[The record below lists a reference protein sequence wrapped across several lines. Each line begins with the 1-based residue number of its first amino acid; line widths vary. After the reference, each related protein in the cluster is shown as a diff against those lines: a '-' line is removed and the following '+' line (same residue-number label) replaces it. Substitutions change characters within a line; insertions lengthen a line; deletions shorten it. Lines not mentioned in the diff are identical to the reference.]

1 MRKLMSVGHEAI
13 GVDVRV
19 VDESGREVAPNQVGE
34 IVARGPNIF
43 EGYFRDRA
51 STAEVLRNG
60 WLLTGDIASVDE
72 EGYIYVVDRK
82 RDTLMVGGISVYPKE
97 IEEVIAEH
105 PAVKEAAVVGL
116 PDYVFGEVPVAVV
129 ALKNGAQ
136 ADADGILAH
145 CRENMAPF
153 KVPRSVEFIPAL
165 PRNSQGKVLK
175 VKLKVKEISGAIP
188 RTPRR

>member
-1 MRKLMSVGHEAI
+1 
-13 GVDVRV
+13 
-19 VDESGREVAPNQVGE
+19 
-34 IVARGPNIF
+34 
-43 EGYFRDRA
+43 
-51 STAEVLRNG
+51 
-60 WLLTGDIASVDE
+60 
-72 EGYIYVVDRK
+72 
-82 RDTLMVGGISVYPKE
+82 MVGGISVYPKE